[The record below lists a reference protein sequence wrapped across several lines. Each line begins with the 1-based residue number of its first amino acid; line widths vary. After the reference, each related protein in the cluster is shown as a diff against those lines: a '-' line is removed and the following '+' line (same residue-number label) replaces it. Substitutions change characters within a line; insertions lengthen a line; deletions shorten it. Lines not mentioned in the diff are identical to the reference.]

1 MKLRGGRLLQ
11 TSDVVIIGGGV
22 VGCSIAYHL
31 GKRGIPTHVI
41 EKDDIAMGT
50 SGACDKAVLLQSK
63 NPGIHLELAL
73 KSVKMFPELQKSL
86 DTDIEFL
93 NHGCMIVIQNENQ
106 WKVMEGFVERQ
117 KKLGLDV
124 KLLDKNEARDR
135 QPALS
140 EDILGSTYSPMDC
153 EANPIY
159 LTLGLYRGAKKH
171 GVKFSLGTKVT
182 GIKLEKGR
190 IKSVETD
197 SGEILC
203 KYVVNATGVYA
214 PTIGRMVGLNI
225 PIVPRRGQII
235 ITEPVPKLIHGGLNC
250 ARYIT
255 AKFRPELLGTDEMA
269 KLGVGLALGQTEN
282 GNLLIGGTREFVG
295 FNKTTTHKALK
306 AILKHAA
313 SIVPAIKNVHVIRSF
328 AGLRPYTPDGLPI
341 LGEVPE
347 VPGFIMAA
355 GHEGDGIALSAITG
369 RIISEVIAD
378 GKPSDDLNIDMT
390 KLSLD
395 RFKNVDV
402 NEFRESHN
410 CYSFAS

>member
-1 MKLRGGRLLQ
+1 MQ

-22 VGCSIAYHL
+22 IGCSIAYQL
-31 GKRGIPTHVI
+31 AKRGIPTHVI

-93 NHGCMIVIQNENQ
+93 NHGGMIAIQNEKQ
-106 WKVMEGFVERQ
+106 WQVMEEFVERQ
-117 KKLGLDV
+117 KKVGLDV
-124 KLLDKNEARDR
+124 KLLDKKEARAL
-135 QPALS
+135 QPALAD
-140 EDILGSTYSPMDC
+140 DIVGSTYSPMDA

-159 LTLGLYRGAKKH
+159 LSLGLYRGAKKL
-171 GVKFSLGTKVT
+171 GAKFSLKTAVKN
-182 GIKLEKGR
+182 IKLEKGR
-190 IKSVETD
+190 IKSAETD
-197 SGEILC
+197 NGEILC

-214 PTIGRMVGLNI
+214 PTIGAMVGLKI

-235 ITEPVPKLIHGGLNC
+235 VTEPVAQLVHGDLNC

-255 AKFRPELLGTDEMA
+255 AKFKPELLGTGEMA
-269 KLGVGLALGQTEN
+269 RLGIGLSLGQTAN

-295 FNKTTTHKALK
+295 FNKNTTHRALK
-306 AILKHAA
+306 AVLKHAV
-313 SIVPAIKNVHVIRSF
+313 SIVPALKNIHIIRSF
-328 AGLRPYTPDGLPI
+328 SGLRPFTPDGLPI

-369 RIISEVIAD
+369 RIISDVIAD
-378 GKPSDDLNIDMT
+378 GKASDDLNIDMT
-390 KLSLD
+390 KLSLG
-395 RFKNVDV
+395 RFKEVDV
-402 NEFRESHN
+402 SEFWQSHN
-410 CYSFAS
+410 C

>member
-1 MKLRGGRLLQ
+1 MQ

-22 VGCSIAYHL
+22 IGCSIAYYL
-31 GKRGIPTHVI
+31 SKRGIPTHLI
-41 EKDDIAMGT
+41 EKDDVAMGS

-73 KSVKMFPELQKSL
+73 KSVKMFPELQKDL

-93 NHGCMIVIQNENQ
+93 NHGGMIVIQNEKQ
-106 WKVMEGFVERQ
+106 WQIMEQFVERQ
-117 KKLGLDV
+117 KKSGLDV
-124 KLLDKNEARDR
+124 RLLEKDEARAL

-140 EDILGSTYSPMDC
+140 EGIVGSTFSPMDS
-153 EANPIY
+153 EVNPIY
-159 LTLGLYRGAKKH
+159 LTLGLYRAAKKH
-171 GVKFSLGTKVT
+171 GAKFSLGTKAKA
-182 GIKLEKGR
+182 IKLEKGR
-190 IKSVETD
+190 VKSVQTD

-203 KYVVNATGVYA
+203 KYVVNATGAYA
-214 PTIGRMVGLNI
+214 KFIGEMVGLKI
-225 PIVPRRGQII
+225 PIVPRRGQLIV
-235 ITEPVPKLIHGGLNC
+235 TEPVPPLIHGEMNC

-255 AKFRPELLGTDEMA
+255 AKFNPELLGTDEMA
-269 KLGVGLALGQTEN
+269 KLGVGLSLDQTVN

-295 FNKTTTHKALK
+295 FNKNTTHRALK
-306 AILKHAA
+306 AVLKHAA
-313 SIVPAIKNVHVIRSF
+313 SIVPAIRDIHVIRSF
-328 AGLRPYTPDGLPI
+328 SGLRPFTPDGLPI

-369 RIISEVIAD
+369 KIISDIIAD

-395 RFKNVDV
+395 RFKELDV
-402 NEFRESHN
+402 EEFWQSHN
-410 CYSFAS
+410 CH

>member
-1 MKLRGGRLLQ
+1 MQ

-22 VGCSIAYHL
+22 IGCSIAYYL
-31 GKRGIPTHVI
+31 SKRGIPTHLI
-41 EKDDIAMGT
+41 EKDDVAMGS

-73 KSVKMFPELQKSL
+73 KSVKMFPELQKDL

-93 NHGCMIVIQNENQ
+93 NHGGMIVIQNEKQ
-106 WKVMEGFVERQ
+106 WQIMEQFVERQ
-117 KKLGLDV
+117 KKSGLDV
-124 KLLDKNEARDR
+124 RLLEKDEARAL

-140 EDILGSTYSPMDC
+140 EGIVGSTFSPMDS
-153 EANPIY
+153 EVNPIY

-171 GVKFSLGTKVT
+171 GAKFSLGTKAKA
-182 GIKLEKGR
+182 IKLEKGR
-190 IKSVETD
+190 VKSVQTD

-203 KYVVNATGVYA
+203 KYVVNATGAYA
-214 PTIGRMVGLNI
+214 KFIGEMVGLKI
-225 PIVPRRGQII
+225 PIVPRRGQLIV
-235 ITEPVPKLIHGGLNC
+235 TEPVPPLIHGEMNC

-255 AKFRPELLGTDEMA
+255 AKFNPELLGTDEMA
-269 KLGVGLALGQTEN
+269 KLGVGLSLDQTVN

-295 FNKTTTHKALK
+295 FNKNTTHRALK
-306 AILKHAA
+306 AVLKHAA
-313 SIVPAIKNVHVIRSF
+313 SIVPAIRDIHVIRSF
-328 AGLRPYTPDGLPI
+328 SGLRPFTPDGLPI

-369 RIISEVIAD
+369 KIISDIIAD

-395 RFKNVDV
+395 RFKGLDV
-402 NEFRESHN
+402 EEFWQSHN
-410 CYSFAS
+410 CH

>member
-1 MKLRGGRLLQ
+1 MMERGGSLLQ
-11 TSDVVIIGGGV
+11 TSDVVVIGGGV
-22 VGCSIAYHL
+22 IGCSIAYHL
-31 GKRGIPTHVI
+31 AKRGISTHVI

-93 NHGCMIVIQNENQ
+93 NHGGMIVIQKEEQ
-106 WKVMEGFVERQ
+106 WPVMKEFVERQ
-117 KKLGLDV
+117 RKVGLDV
-124 KLLDKNEARDR
+124 KLLDREQARAQ
-135 QPALS
+135 QPALA
-140 EDILGSTYSPMDC
+140 EDIVGSTYSPMDS

-159 LTLGLYRGAKKH
+159 LTLGLYRGAKKL
-171 GVKFSLGTKVT
+171 GAKFSLRTEAKN
-182 GIKLEKGR
+182 IKLERKR
-190 IKSVETD
+190 VRSVETD

-214 PTIGRMVGLNI
+214 PYIGRMVGLKI

-235 ITEPVPKLIHGGLNC
+235 VTEPVPPLIHGDLNC

-255 AKFRPELLGTDEMA
+255 AKFKPELLGTDETA
-269 KLGVGLALGQTEN
+269 KLGVGLSLSQTTN
-282 GNLLIGGTREFVG
+282 GNILIGGTREFVG
-295 FNKTTTHKALK
+295 FNKSTTHRALK
-306 AILKHAA
+306 AVLKHAA
-313 SIVPAIKNVHVIRSF
+313 SIVPALKNIHIIRSF
-328 AGLRPYTPDGLPI
+328 AALRPYTPDGLPI

-369 RIISEVIAD
+369 RIIADLISD
-378 GKPSDDLNIDMT
+378 GKPADDLNIDMS
-390 KLSLD
+390 KLSLE
-395 RFKNVDV
+395 RFKEVDV
-402 NEFRESHN
+402 SEFWQSHN
-410 CYSFAS
+410 CHGYAL

>member
-1 MKLRGGRLLQ
+1 MQ

-22 VGCSIAYHL
+22 IGCSIAYYL
-31 GKRGIPTHVI
+31 SKRGIPTHLI
-41 EKDDIAMGT
+41 EKDDVAMGS

-73 KSVKMFPELQKSL
+73 KSVKMFPELQKDL

-93 NHGCMIVIQNENQ
+93 NHGGMIVIQNEKQ
-106 WKVMEGFVERQ
+106 WQIMEQFVERQ
-117 KKLGLDV
+117 KKSGLDV
-124 KLLDKNEARDR
+124 RLLEKDEARAL

-140 EDILGSTYSPMDC
+140 EDIVGSTFSPMDS
-153 EANPIY
+153 EVNPIY
-159 LTLGLYRGAKKH
+159 LTLGLYRAAKKH
-171 GVKFSLGTKVT
+171 GAKFSLGTKAKA
-182 GIKLEKGR
+182 IKLEKGR
-190 IKSVETD
+190 VKSVQTD

-203 KYVVNATGVYA
+203 KYVVNATGAYA
-214 PTIGRMVGLNI
+214 KFIGEMVGLKI
-225 PIVPRRGQII
+225 PIVPRRGQLIV
-235 ITEPVPKLIHGGLNC
+235 TEPVPPLIHGEMNC

-255 AKFRPELLGTDEMA
+255 AKFNPELLGTDEMA
-269 KLGVGLALGQTEN
+269 KLGVGLSLDQTVN

-295 FNKTTTHKALK
+295 FNKNTTHRALR
-306 AILKHAA
+306 AVLKHAA
-313 SIVPAIKNVHVIRSF
+313 SIVPAIRDIHVIRSF
-328 AGLRPYTPDGLPI
+328 SGLRPFTPDGLPI

-369 RIISEVIAD
+369 KIISDIIAD

-395 RFKNVDV
+395 RFKGLDV
-402 NEFRESHN
+402 EEFWQSHN
-410 CYSFAS
+410 CH

>member
-1 MKLRGGRLLQ
+1 MQ

-22 VGCSIAYHL
+22 IGCSIAYYL
-31 GKRGIPTHVI
+31 SKRGIPTHLI
-41 EKDDIAMGT
+41 EKDDVAMGS

-73 KSVKMFPELQKSL
+73 KSVKMFPELQKDL

-93 NHGCMIVIQNENQ
+93 NHGGMIVIQNEKQ
-106 WKVMEGFVERQ
+106 WQIMEQFVERQ
-117 KKLGLDV
+117 KKSGLDV
-124 KLLDKNEARDR
+124 RLLEKDEARAL

-140 EDILGSTYSPMDC
+140 EGIVGSTYSPMDS
-153 EANPIY
+153 EVNPIY

-171 GVKFSLGTKVT
+171 GAKFSLGTKAKA
-182 GIKLEKGR
+182 IKLEKGR
-190 IKSVETD
+190 VKSVQTD

-203 KYVVNATGVYA
+203 KYVVNATGAYA
-214 PTIGRMVGLNI
+214 KFIGEMVGLKI
-225 PIVPRRGQII
+225 PIVPRRGQLIV
-235 ITEPVPKLIHGGLNC
+235 TEPVPPLIHGEMNC

-255 AKFRPELLGTDEMA
+255 AKFNPELLGTDEMA
-269 KLGVGLALGQTEN
+269 KLGVGLSLDQTVN

-295 FNKTTTHKALK
+295 FNKNTTHRALK
-306 AILKHAA
+306 AVLKHAA
-313 SIVPAIKNVHVIRSF
+313 SIVPAIRDIHVIRSF
-328 AGLRPYTPDGLPI
+328 SGLRPFTPDGLPI

-369 RIISEVIAD
+369 KIISDIIAD

-395 RFKNVDV
+395 RFKGLDV
-402 NEFRESHN
+402 EEFWRSHN
-410 CYSFAS
+410 CH

>member
-1 MKLRGGRLLQ
+1 MQ

-22 VGCSIAYHL
+22 IGCSIAYYL
-31 GKRGIPTHVI
+31 SKRGIPTHLI
-41 EKDDIAMGT
+41 EKDDVAMGS

-73 KSVKMFPELQKSL
+73 KSVKMFPELQKDL

-93 NHGCMIVIQNENQ
+93 NHGGMIVIQNEKQ
-106 WKVMEGFVERQ
+106 WQIMEQFVERQ
-117 KKLGLDV
+117 KKSGLDV
-124 KLLDKNEARDR
+124 RLLEKDEARAL

-140 EDILGSTYSPMDC
+140 EGIVGSTFSPMDS
-153 EANPIY
+153 EVNPIY
-159 LTLGLYRGAKKH
+159 LTLGLYRAAKKH
-171 GVKFSLGTKVT
+171 GAKFSLGTKAKA
-182 GIKLEKGR
+182 IKLEKGR
-190 IKSVETD
+190 VKSVQTD

-203 KYVVNATGVYA
+203 KYVVNATGAYA
-214 PTIGRMVGLNI
+214 KFIGEMVGLKI
-225 PIVPRRGQII
+225 PIVPRRGQLIV
-235 ITEPVPKLIHGGLNC
+235 TEPVPPLIHGEMNC

-255 AKFRPELLGTDEMA
+255 AKFNPELLGTDEMA
-269 KLGVGLALGQTEN
+269 KLGVGLSLDQTVN

-295 FNKTTTHKALK
+295 FNKNTTHRALR
-306 AILKHAA
+306 AVLKHAA
-313 SIVPAIKNVHVIRSF
+313 SIVPAIRDIHVIRSF
-328 AGLRPYTPDGLPI
+328 SGLRPFTPDGLPI

-369 RIISEVIAD
+369 KIISDIIAD

-395 RFKNVDV
+395 RFKELDV
-402 NEFRESHN
+402 EEFWQSHN
-410 CYSFAS
+410 CH

>member
-1 MKLRGGRLLQ
+1 MQ

-22 VGCSIAYHL
+22 IGCSIAYYL
-31 GKRGIPTHVI
+31 SKRGIPTHLI
-41 EKDDIAMGT
+41 EKDDVAMGS

-73 KSVKMFPELQKSL
+73 KSVKMFPELQKDL

-93 NHGCMIVIQNENQ
+93 NHGGMIVIQNEKQ
-106 WKVMEGFVERQ
+106 WQIMEQFVERQ
-117 KKLGLDV
+117 KKSGLDV
-124 KLLDKNEARDR
+124 RLLKKDEARAL

-140 EDILGSTYSPMDC
+140 EGIVGSTYSPMDS
-153 EANPIY
+153 EVNPIY

-171 GVKFSLGTKVT
+171 GAKFSLGTKAKA
-182 GIKLEKGR
+182 IKLEKGR
-190 IKSVETD
+190 VKSVQTD

-203 KYVVNATGVYA
+203 KYVVNATGAYA
-214 PTIGRMVGLNI
+214 KFIGEMVGLKI
-225 PIVPRRGQII
+225 PIVPRRGQLIV
-235 ITEPVPKLIHGGLNC
+235 TEPVPPLIHGEMNC

-255 AKFRPELLGTDEMA
+255 AKFNPELLGTDEMA
-269 KLGVGLALGQTEN
+269 KLGVGLSLDQTVN

-295 FNKTTTHKALK
+295 FNKNTTHRALR
-306 AILKHAA
+306 AVLKHAA
-313 SIVPAIKNVHVIRSF
+313 SIVPAIRDIHVIRSF
-328 AGLRPYTPDGLPI
+328 SGLRPFTPDGLPI

-369 RIISEVIAD
+369 KIISDIIAD

-395 RFKNVDV
+395 RFKGLDV
-402 NEFRESHN
+402 EEFWQSHN
-410 CYSFAS
+410 CY